1 MAPNIGLGIQHM
13 AIICQLVELLLL
25 FVGEDNVGVE
35 GLHHQQ
41 SLTQRAGAFPQHLW
55 ERCCV

>member
-1 MAPNIGLGIQHM
+1 
-13 AIICQLVELLLL
+13 L